1 MYHLS
6 NIQFPGVSGPV
17 QFHGAD
23 RVGIINIQQYI
34 GNTSVLIGQYLPDKN
49 ESERTTLNEA
59 KIVWMMGKKPEDGR
73 QGKNVYIYIWSHMF
87 LHACLNALYQVYSS
101 VKLSPFVPRYKLVH
115 VRT

>member
-73 QGKNVYIYIWSHMF
+73 QGKKLPLVFIKISVELYMLYTVYFF
-87 LHACLNALYQVYSS
+87 LIL
-101 VKLSPFVPRYKLVH
+101 KLIFSK
-115 VRT
+115 